1 VAWLLY
7 NPPEQPIHAIDLMA
21 KIPEFYRKQ
30 LGLPSIADPVTGK
43 VTSLSSGARIQ
54 ERSLAIDDA
63 QAMRAIF
70 KKEKELEAILD
81 SEDASEPE
89 KAEALRELEEI
100 YEFQKKHARRSTDS
114 AARATR
120 TVRQSIVRFHQNLL
134 TAPDLS
140 PFAEHLQKQ
149 IIIPSARSLT
159 GSFTYE
165 PPPGITWTNS

>member
-1 VAWLLY
+1 
-7 NPPEQPIHAIDLMA
+7 MA
-21 KIPEFYRKQ
+21 RIPEFYRQ
-30 LGLPSIADPVTGK
+30 HLGLPSIADPLTGK
-43 VTSLSSGARIQ
+43 PAPLQSGARIQ
-54 ERSLAIDDA
+54 ERSLALDDA
-63 QAMRAIF
+63 QTIRSIF

-114 AARATR
+114 ASRAAR

-134 TAPDLS
+134 STPGRNGSIYAALTH
-140 PFAEHLQKQ
+140 FAEHLQTHLLV
-149 IIIPSARSLT
+149 PSARSFA

-165 PPPGITWTNS
+165 PPPGVTWTNE